1 MTSWDP
7 DLGLS
12 ELPTAEAVRVVRL
25 VADRLARRLA
35 EEIEARRLA
44 DDDADPGVPL
54 ERDIL
59 GQELLI
65 GEWIA
70 EELGSVSQ
78 ARMQRGSSRL
88 SDATDGE
95 LRRRVVAEL
104 FAFGPLQQWMDAPGV
119 EEIDVNSH
127 LHTWVSYVDGRQ
139 VDVGQLWSS
148 STELVAFQ
156 KRIALRMGTGEGR
169 LDTASPQL
177 TLQSADGSRVVLVLG
192 GPTEHGISTQ
202 PRIAIRRFVLPR
214 LGIGALA
221 DAGMFPSDLVGFF
234 EAVVRT
240 GFTVLV
246 SGGPGAGKTTFLVEL
261 CGLISPMERL
271 ITAEKALLELRLE
284 DYPER
289 HPNVVAL
296 HTRQAN
302 SEGVGEVAVRSI
314 VELTRRLN
322 PDRVIVGELVEDEA
336 LDMLDAASMCKRG
349 SMATIHAHRPEIALT
364 RLAYYVAKSNTK
376 LPEYA
381 VWNQIAGT
389 IDFVVHIDL
398 VRNQG
403 TGRPMRRV
411 TSIREIAGLGGAGGV
426 ASTELFGLDDSGQLV
441 QRCAIEPGHAR
452 QMVLA
457 GFDPTRFVP
466 TSVNG
471 ARSWA

>member
-1 MTSWDP
+1 MTAWGPNLGID
-7 DLGLS
+7 DL
-12 ELPTAEAVRVVRL
+12 EPAEAVRIVRQ

-35 EEIEARRLA
+35 EEIEAQRLA
-44 DDDADPGVPL
+44 EAEIALPL
-54 ERDIL
+54 ELDPL
-59 GQELLI
+59 GQELLV
-65 GEWIA
+65 GEWIGV
-70 EELGSVSQ
+70 ELAAVSQ
-78 ARMQRGSSRL
+78 DRMQRGHARL
-88 SDATDGE
+88 SDATDNE

-104 FAFGPLQQWMDAPGV
+104 FAFGPLQPWMDAPDV

-127 LHTWVSYVDGRQ
+127 AHTWISYVDGRQ

-148 STELVAFQ
+148 ATDLVAFQ

-169 LDTASPQL
+169 LDTSNPQL
-177 TLQSADGSRVVLVLG
+177 TLQAIDGSRVVLVLG

-214 LGIGALA
+214 LGMAALA
-221 DAGMFPSDLVGFF
+221 SAGMFPPDLVGFF

-261 CGLISPMERL
+261 CGLIPPSERL
-271 ITAEKALLELRLE
+271 ITAEKGLLELRLE
-284 DYPER
+284 EHPER

-296 HTRQAN
+296 HTRQSN
-302 SEGVGEVAVRSI
+302 TEGVGEVPVRAI

-364 RLAYYVAKSNTK
+364 RLAYYVAKAETK
-376 LPEYA
+376 LPEFA

-389 IDFVVHIDL
+389 IDFIVHIDL
-398 VRNQG
+398 VRNS
-403 TGRPMRRV
+403 GREAPVRRV
-411 TSIREIAGLGGAGGV
+411 TSIREVAGLGEGGGV
-426 ASTELFGLDDSGQLV
+426 ASTELFGLDESGDLV
-441 QRCAIEPGHAR
+441 QRSPLEPGHAK
-452 QMVLA
+452 QMALA
-457 GFDPTRFVP
+457 GFDPRAFVP
-466 TSVNG
+466 AHTNG
-471 ARSWA
+471 DRAWR